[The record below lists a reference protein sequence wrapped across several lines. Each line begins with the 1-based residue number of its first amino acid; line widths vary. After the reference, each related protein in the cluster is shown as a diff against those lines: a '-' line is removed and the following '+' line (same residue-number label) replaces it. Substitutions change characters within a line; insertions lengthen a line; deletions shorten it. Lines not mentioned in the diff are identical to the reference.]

1 LLKYYSASAQIKKQ
15 KGKIKMKNTILS
27 LCFTLVLASSI
38 LADDGHI
45 NETRSFAPDHTNET
59 KSVLVVEDK
68 GEAET
73 NLISN
78 IITQIYDLF
87 NVAE

>member
-1 LLKYYSASAQIKKQ
+1 LLKYYSASAQIKNQ
-15 KGKIKMKNTILS
+15 KGTIKMKNTILS

-38 LADDGHI
+38 FADGHI
-45 NETRSFAPDHTNET
+45 NEPGRFASGQTDET

>member
-1 LLKYYSASAQIKKQ
+1 MKK
-15 KGKIKMKNTILS
+15 TILS
-27 LCFTLVLASSI
+27 LCLTLLIAGST
-38 LADDGHI
+38 LADDGHT
-45 NETRSFAPDHTNET
+45 NEPGRFASGHTNET

-68 GEAET
+68 DEAET